1 MDVCYYWAFFLVWEC
16 ILKKKT
22 TTLLCCWTHRC
33 KYDRDIRNLTRRFI
47 LYFFFFFFFF
57 CWSLSWPGWLVKRH
71 GTQYC
76 LYNINCVYYKSV
88 CLFHCSIEAKRNP
101 NHDGASSTVP
111 RRNLLQWERL
121 VMPVTLDISW
131 TPSGPSRLILFSS
144 ENKTFFHLSVSHVCC
159 SLAKSKRAGLW
170 CERRR
175 GLWSHF
181 LLFKPLSRR
190 CLLMVIRLQSAS
202 VRALIWV
209 KDRPVSSWKARQI
222 LWLSAGEIFLGLPL
236 EFFVP

>member
-16 ILKKKT
+16 ILKNNNNT
-22 TTLLCCWTHRC
+22 VMLLYTCCC
-33 KYDRDIRNLTRRFI
+33 
-47 LYFFFFFFFF
+47 FFYADL
-57 CWSLSWPGWLVKRH
+57 CLDQDDYVLDKRH
-71 GTQYC
+71 GTQCC

-111 RRNLLQWERL
+111 RRNLLQRERL